1 MELSLSKTKNK
12 LESHEQLLR
21 ALDKQ
26 FKLRNKRTNR
36 EDIRDPVHEEFESH
50 LETIKDKVKVS
61 THKWKTTKGLID
73 QLKSL
78 KHQMHDEY
86 RCEPTTARINDAC
99 LKVTA
104 RKAMEL
110 DRMDARGG
118 RCKESSRKKRIEK
131 DDPFAGIAKLARD
144 WHIDQP
150 QFDFV

>member
-1 MELSLSKTKNK
+1 
-12 LESHEQLLR
+12 
-21 ALDKQ
+21 
-26 FKLRNKRTNR
+26 
-36 EDIRDPVHEEFESH
+36 VHEELESH
-50 LETIKDKVKVS
+50 LETVKNNVKVL
-61 THKWKTTKGLID
+61 THKWKTTKDLID
-73 QLKSL
+73 QLKSS
-78 KHQMHDEY
+78 KRQMQDDY
-86 RCEPTTARINDAC
+86 RCKTTAARIDDAC

-118 RCKESSRKKRIEK
+118 RCKESRRKKKTEK